1 MDDTRAEQF
10 TGRVLTDTA
19 AAATVVMAAL
29 GDRLG
34 LFRQLAQAGPATSG
48 ELASRRPCPSG
59 TCGNGSAACL
69 RPGIWSSTRLRTGSG
84 CQLSMCPRWPAK
96 PGPAFFGGVH
106 QELIGAIQ
114 RYPVR

>member
-1 MDDTRAEQF
+1 MCGKTGGTIMDENRAQEF

-48 ELASRRPCPSG
+48 ELAGRAGLSERYVREWLG
-59 TCGNGSAACL
+59 GMFAA
-69 RPGIWSSTRLRTGSG
+69 GY
-84 CQLSMCPRWPAK
+84 LSYDEA
-96 PGPAFFGGVH
+96 
-106 QELIGAIQ
+106 QQ
-114 RYPVR
+114 RYALPAEHVPALATEP

>member
-1 MDDTRAEQF
+1 MLIRPPFSPCEHLVPPACSPRLHAVAVTRAHARQCRGGTTMDETRAEQF

-48 ELASRRPCPSG
+48 ELAGR
-59 TCGNGSAACL
+59 AA
-69 RPGIWSSTRLRTGSG
+69 
-84 CQLSMCPRWPAK
+84 LS
-96 PGPAFFGGVH
+96 
-106 QELIGAIQ
+106 E
-114 RYPVR
+114 RYVREWLAGLYAAGY